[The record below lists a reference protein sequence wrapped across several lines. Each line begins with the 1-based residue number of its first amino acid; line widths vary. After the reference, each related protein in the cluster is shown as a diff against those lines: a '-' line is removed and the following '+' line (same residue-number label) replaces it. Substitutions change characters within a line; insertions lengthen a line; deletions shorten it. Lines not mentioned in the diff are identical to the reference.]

1 MKYHEYLEAI
11 SEELIGIW
19 DAAEDHGESDLV
31 DALAEASE
39 KGEGALARKIF
50 EGVFYYVAE
59 ILLSGNKEEINRLI
73 GEYENSQRTHQS

>member
-31 DALAEASE
+31 DALTEASE
-39 KGEGALARKIF
+39 KGEGVLARKIF
-50 EGVFYYVAE
+50 EGAIYYVAE
-59 ILLSGNKEEINRLI
+59 ILLSGDKEEINRLI
-73 GEYENSQRTHQS
+73 GDYEKSKTNQS